1 MFLIYRVPD
10 NPSNASGHWAED
22 KNSKRGGKK
31 IQTYESQ
38 ASVVRLYSLKPGQVE
53 LTS

>member
-1 MFLIYRVPD
+1 MPQATGPRIKIQK
-10 NPSNASGHWAED
+10 EEE
-22 KNSKRGGKK
+22 KK
-31 IQTYESQ
+31 KKQTYESQ